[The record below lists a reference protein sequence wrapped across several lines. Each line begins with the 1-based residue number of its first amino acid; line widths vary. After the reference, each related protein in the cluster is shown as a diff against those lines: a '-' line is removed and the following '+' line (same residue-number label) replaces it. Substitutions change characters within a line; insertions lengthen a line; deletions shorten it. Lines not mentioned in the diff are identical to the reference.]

1 MCARTSLLKEV
12 RITVFILV
20 PSVSVVSFFD
30 LQFCRIRRATSPV
43 TSPSSPYAAPLSLNR
58 RTISSMVSSPIP
70 ASSKR
75 VLSPKFLKNSS
86 VFSMVSDTRTL
97 GTPEVT
103 PQIRSPYCSI
113 LSRFLSASVRRV
125 PGNTIA
131 RVWPCV
137 MPCSAVSSCPIM
149 WVAQSSDTPI
159 AIKPFK
165 AIVADIIN
173 SLIK

>member
-113 LSRFLSASVRRV
+113 LSRFYRRV
-125 PGNTIA
+125 SVEFREIRLPGSG
-131 RVWPCV
+131 RVSCHVVRSAHALSCGWP
-137 MPCSAVSSCPIM
+137 SLRIL
-149 WVAQSSDTPI
+149 PI

>member
-1 MCARTSLLKEV
+1 MPGHNLFRRLEPLFPFPEYKPKLGLYTLPATWILYLQFFRRSCNMCARTSLLKEV

-20 PSVSVVSFFD
+20 PPVSVVSFFD

-113 LSRFLSASVRRV
+113 LSRFFRRRV
-125 PGNTIA
+125 SVEFREI
-131 RVWPCV
+131 R
-137 MPCSAVSSCPIM
+137 
-149 WVAQSSDTPI
+149 
-159 AIKPFK
+159 
-165 AIVADIIN
+165 
-173 SLIK
+173 